1 MKVKELAYH
10 RNGVS
15 GLGFYCAIV
24 KAEGRDMLVV
34 RFAQDGYDD
43 GKTLDQRAGGVV
55 CAAFDI
61 KLLAQGNIK
70 FGENSW
76 RGDHYAEVMD
86 GAIALENNPS

>member
-1 MKVKELAYH
+1 
-10 RNGVS
+10 
-15 GLGFYCAIV
+15 
-24 KAEGRDMLVV
+24 
-34 RFAQDGYDD
+34 
-43 GKTLDQRAGGVV
+43 V